1 MNKRM
6 WLKVALLAL
15 AIPAAAAAD
24 HHKDGAKESA
34 RDVAREAARDVE
46 RTADKAADKAQAAGA
61 KAEAAAEKGG
71 KVVNDSWLTAKTKI
85 ALYADSRVA
94 GTKINVDT
102 RGGVVTLRGK
112 VDSAEAKTAAGE
124 VALGIEGVKT
134 VKNELQVVA
143 PGKREVVEAK
153 DEAIKE
159 QIDKAISRD
168 AQLRDAGIQ
177 VRSDAGVVTL
187 TGKAPSWAASA
198 KASELSRNVR
208 GVRAVKNQLD
218 VAG

>member
-1 MNKRM
+1 MRKTM
-6 WLKVALLAL
+6 WLKAALLAL
-15 AIPAAAAAD
+15 VLPATAAAD
-24 HHKDGAKESA
+24 HHKDVAK
-34 RDVAREAARDVE
+34 DAARDVD
-46 RTADKAADKAQAAGA
+46 RAADKAAGKAQAAGA
-61 KAEAAAEKGG
+61 KVEAAAEKGG

-94 GTKINVDT
+94 GTRINVDT

-112 VDSAEAKTAAGE
+112 VESAEAKSAAAE
-124 VALGIEGVKT
+124 VAQGIEGVKT

-143 PGKREVVEAK
+143 PGKRDVVEAK
-153 DEAIKE
+153 DESIKE
-159 QIDKAISRD
+159 MIEKAISRD

-187 TGKAPSWAASA
+187 SGKAPSWAASA
-198 KASELSRNVR
+198 KASELARGVR
-208 GVRAVKNQLD
+208 GVRAVKNEID